1 MPSRTEPYWNKVL
14 SMKETTPNNNPQ
26 DLLLTEDQPDHS
38 DTIISSVL
46 PEDGNEE
53 VLFRAEETTSSAP
66 AHPSLDEQ
74 QYLETYQQKDMPDS
88 VHVPLLGTK
97 PVATHRRT
105 LSILVVLF
113 LLIPIGLNLYSLQT
127 LDDSHKQAA
136 LTATGALQL
145 NAARLSRNTH
155 AAMAGSESAFAEV
168 KTNYQNISNSM
179 AQLGNADRNSV
190 ALIEQNLGSSLA
202 PEVETVVAQQKT
214 LQPLLAAA
222 RDTSSDARAVQ
233 EQVDVLKNTLAQR
246 NAPASQ
252 TLAVGDIGMLVER
265 LEKSAQQLLTAPSA
279 TQEVSQQLGKDL
291 TTIDALLKTLST
303 GDNTLG
309 VVPLQ
314 PGEQI
319 LLEKIGQAY
328 APLKTKIAPLAAHEQ
343 DLLVL
348 RQAHDRITTG
358 VESAMPNIMAL
369 SQLLGTPQTVNP
381 VIRWGIYAGTIVC
394 GLLALLAV
402 YGIVYISR
410 ADARRM
416 QMMQRLSEAEN
427 SRNQS
432 AILLLMDELQN
443 IAEGDLTRDATVT
456 EEITGAIADSV
467 NNTIEE
473 WRGLIGNAQNMVDK
487 VVQTTADVELT
498 SAVLQEAS
506 NEQLLSIRHAGQSV
520 LEMAKRINSASYQAK
535 DSALVALRARQA
547 AVDGHKAVQDS
558 MHGMN
563 LIRDQIQDTAKRI
576 KRLGE
581 SSQEIG
587 EITELISDITEQ
599 TNVLALNAAIQ
610 AASAG
615 DAGRGFSVVAE
626 EVQRL
631 AERSAEATRQISVL
645 VKTIQSD
652 THDAIAAMERSTQE
666 VVHGAQLSDNAGK
679 ALEEIDRVSNNLS
692 DLIQQISATT
702 SEEANQAGL
711 VANNIQEIFSVTEQA
726 TEGTRTTDQ
735 TVRELA
741 KVAREL
747 RASITRFK
755 IK

>member
-1 MPSRTEPYWNKVL
+1 
-14 SMKETTPNNNPQ
+14 MKETTPNNNPQ

-155 AAMAGSESAFAEV
+155 AAMAGMMV
-168 KTNYQNISNSM
+168 KM
-179 AQLGNADRNSV
+179 GQLGNADRNSV

-265 LEKSAQQLLTAPSA
+265 LEKSAQQLLTAPSV

-369 SQLLGTPQTVNP
+369 SQLLGTPQNVNP

-506 NEQLLSIRHAGQSV
+506 DEQLHSIRHAGQSV